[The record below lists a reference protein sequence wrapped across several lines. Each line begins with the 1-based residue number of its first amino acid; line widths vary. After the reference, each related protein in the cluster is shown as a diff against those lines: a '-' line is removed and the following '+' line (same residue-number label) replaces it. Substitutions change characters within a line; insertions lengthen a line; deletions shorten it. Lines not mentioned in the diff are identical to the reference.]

1 MNEMQPLKRWALG
14 TALCLTLTH
23 SALGINSAYADSAP
37 LQQALAQQL
46 ITAEEQHLPIAEF
59 YQLRDGQPVWQAV
72 LTVESLVAALNGLE
86 SDGLAPMDYHADTLL
101 NEFHRSQTLGVS
113 AQAAFDIKATQS
125 LLLALDHVERG
136 KVDPRDVEPQWDAPR
151 PARGYSLLR
160 VVHAIEDNKLE
171 DAIALARPSSAEY
184 QQLRD
189 ALKQHYQLA
198 NLSSTPYLAAREES
212 LRPGDETDDV
222 VVLRQRLALWGDT
235 DLLAADSGAYPL
247 IGVKGTATNRRLFDA
262 SLETAVRR
270 FQRRHLL
277 QADGVVGEQTRLALN
292 TSVATRID
300 QLRVNLERARWI
312 RPMQFAEPRVWVD
325 IAGYRMHYVRPN
337 GQQWDARVVVGSP
350 RRETPIIHS
359 AISHLTI
366 NPSWTIPPT
375 IMREDVLPRVRADIG
390 YLARQNIQ
398 VISPAGVPLIAE
410 EIDWQ
415 RPGGVMLRQVA
426 GVGNPLGRVV
436 VRFPNNDMIYLHDT
450 PARGL
455 FQRDQRALSSG
466 CIRVE
471 GVAEL
476 AQMLLQDTGSR
487 YQMSSLLSGGSDRNV
502 SLAQRIPVA
511 LHYLTAWPNEQGEVE
526 FRPDIYRRDATLLTA
541 LQRALPS
548 S

>member
-23 SALGINSAYADSAP
+23 SAAYADSAP

-151 PARGYSLLR
+151 PSRGYSLLR

-212 LRPGDETDDV
+212 LRPGDEAGDV
-222 VVLRQRLALWGDT
+222 VILRQRLALWGDT
-235 DLLAADSGAYPL
+235 DLLAADSGVYPL
-247 IGVKGTATNRRLFDA
+247 IGVQGTATNRRLFDA

-398 VISPAGVPLIAE
+398 VISPAGMPLIAE

-415 RPGGVMLRQVA
+415 HPGGVMLRQVA

-502 SLAQRIPVA
+502 NLTQRVPVA